1 MNEKLTEIVT
11 PCISV
16 CKTDPITNYCYGC
29 GRDSDDKKM
38 WNDPSTSNQ
47 LKEDNL
53 KLIRSRLSG
62 WQGIAFDKSYSYK
75 KENKI
80 SLIKKKILEQK
91 EEKNVLDPKH
101 P

>member
-1 MNEKLTEIVT
+1 
-11 PCISV
+11 
-16 CKTDPITNYCYGC
+16 
-29 GRDSDDKKM
+29 M

-47 LKEDNL
+47 WKEDNL

-75 KENKI
+75 KENKM

-91 EEKNVLDPKH
+91 K
-101 P
+101 